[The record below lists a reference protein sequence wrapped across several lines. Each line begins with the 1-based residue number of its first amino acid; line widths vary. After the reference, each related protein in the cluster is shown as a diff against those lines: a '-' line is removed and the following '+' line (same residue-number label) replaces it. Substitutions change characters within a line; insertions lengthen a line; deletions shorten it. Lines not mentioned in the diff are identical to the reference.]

1 MGIYTTSHPDV
12 TAGSI
17 PEFGFQ
23 KVQRNTKTVI
33 ISMLEKFFS
42 IRSKAYA
49 TIMPEVSGVQNTPN
63 NIHINIFR
71 DFPFQERKFPMI
83 IVGITNHVE
92 KFSYMGADDL
102 RFINTIETPSGSLAG
117 AEVFGGMADI
127 DLGLVV
133 TTTSPDER
141 SLLVEMITMCFTHF
155 YRGQFIYKN
164 EADELFSI
172 VPGARPLIIGPEAEI
187 TDISKTTLVY
197 VNTVG
202 IKTSI
207 EYQFSDTI
215 TDGKFYELKNLEID
229 EDSGVIE
236 Q

>member
-12 TAGSI
+12 MAGSI

-33 ISMLEKFFS
+33 ISMMEKFFS

-49 TIMPEVSGVQNTPN
+49 VIMPEVSTVQNTPN
-63 NIHINIFR
+63 DTHIHIYR

-83 IVGITNHVE
+83 IVGIMKHVE
-92 KFSYMGADDL
+92 KHSYIGADDL
-102 RFINTIETPSGSLAG
+102 RFINVTETSTGVKTGS
-117 AEVFGGMADI
+117 EIYGGMADI
-127 DLGLVV
+127 NLGLVV

-141 SLLVEMITMCFTHF
+141 SLLVELLTMCFTHF
-155 YRGQFIYKN
+155 FRGQFIYKN
-164 EADELFSI
+164 EAGELFSI
-172 VPGARPLIIGPEAEI
+172 VPGASPLTIGPEAEI

-197 VNTVG
+197 VNTVSL
-202 IKTSI
+202 KASI

-215 TDGKFYELKNLEID
+215 TDGKLYEVNHIEID

>member
-33 ISMLEKFFS
+33 ISMMEKFFS

-49 TIMPEVSGVQNTPN
+49 TIMPEVSSVQNTPN
-63 NIHINIFR
+63 DIHINIFR

-92 KFSYMGADDL
+92 KHSYIGADDL
-102 RFINTIETPSGSLAG
+102 RFINVVETPNGAHVGS
-117 AEVFGGMADI
+117 EIYGGMADI
-127 DLGLVV
+127 GLGLIV

-141 SLLVEMITMCFTHF
+141 SLLVELLTMCFTHF
-155 YRGQFIYKN
+155 FRGQFIYKN

-172 VPGARPLIIGPEAEI
+172 VPGASPLTIGPEAEI

-202 IKTSI
+202 LKASI

-215 TDGKFYELKNLEID
+215 TDGKLYEVNHTEMD